1 MAMTWTEANLAVTA
15 PGQIF
20 ELIDAEVFGV
30 KMQVFKNAPVHLGQ
44 IFAGAR
50 GHGDKTFLVYEG
62 ETFTFTNAMD
72 QIDALSNL
80 LVNSYG
86 VKKGDRVAVAMRNY
100 PEWVMSFAAIIS
112 VGAISVSMNSWWVED
127 EMDFALQDCGAKVLI
142 CDQQRFD
149 IAASGCIKLGIKVL
163 VARAE
168 KPLPN
173 GVDTWQ
179 DALAPH
185 LKAALKCPVVE
196 IASDD
201 DATILYT
208 SGTTGRPK
216 GAVSTHRAIISA
228 LMAFSA
234 RNSVLNMSGT
244 KLKEVTGPEV
254 PTSFILIVPLFHVTG
269 CVPVMMSCFIA
280 GLKLAIMY
288 KWDAEKALEMIER
301 EQITNFVGVPTQSW
315 DLVNSPAFDKYDTS
329 SLRAVGG
336 GGAPSPTSLVG
347 KVNDKVKNG
356 SPQLGYGMTETNAYG
371 PGITGSDYLSHPT
384 STGRAVLPMLVEVRD
399 ENLKPV
405 PTGEAGEIWFF
416 GSMLIRG
423 YWNRPDAT
431 AETIVDGWLRS
442 GDIGRLDADGFV
454 YVEDRVKD
462 MIIRAGENI
471 YGAEVESAIYDH
483 PAVHEAAVFGV
494 PHERLGEEVGVAIL
508 PKAGAVLDPQ
518 ELWKFLE
525 GKISAHKVP
534 SHVIVMTEPLPR
546 NAAGKFLKRELQ
558 QRLSKSEIKATV
570 RAK

>member
-1 MAMTWTEANLAVTA
+1 MSMTFLEANATITG

-20 ELIDAEVFGV
+20 ELIDAEVLGV
-30 KMQVFKNAPVHLGQ
+30 KTRIFKNAPAHLGQ
-44 IFAGAR
+44 LFAGSRA
-50 GHGDKTFLVYEG
+50 HGDKPFLVYEN
-62 ETFTFTNAMD
+62 ETFTFAQAAD
-72 QIDALSNL
+72 HIDALASL
-80 LVNSYG
+80 LVNTYG
-86 VKKGDRVAVAMRNY
+86 VKKGDRVAVAMRNF
-100 PEWVMSFAAIIS
+100 PEWVMSFASIIS
-112 VGAISVSMNSWWVED
+112 VGAINVSMNSWWTED
-127 EMDFALQDCGAKVLI
+127 EMDFALEDSGATVLI

-149 IAASGCIKLGIKVL
+149 IGAASCVKKNIKVL
-163 VARAE
+163 VVRAE
-168 KPLPN
+168 KPLPA
-173 GVDTWQ
+173 GVDKWEEVLPLGEAHPGADIQ
-179 DALAPH
+179 P
-185 LKAALKCPVVE
+185 
-196 IASDD
+196 DD

-216 GAVSTHRAIISA
+216 GAVSTHRAVISS

-234 RNSVLNMSGT
+234 RNNVFLMSGT
-244 KLKEVTGPEV
+244 KLKEVDGPDI

-288 KWDAEKALEMIER
+288 KWDPEKALEMIER
-301 EQITNFVGVPTQSW
+301 EKITNFVGVPTQSW
-315 DLVNSPAFDKYDTS
+315 DLVNSPEFEKYDTS

-356 SPQLGYGMTETNAYG
+356 NPQLGYGMTETNAFG
-371 PGITGSDYLSHPT
+371 PAITGSDYLSHPT
-384 STGRAVLPMLVEVRD
+384 STGRATWPMIVEVRD

-405 PTGEAGEIWFF
+405 PTGQSGEIWFF
-416 GSMLIRG
+416 GPMLIRG

-442 GDIGRLDADGFV
+442 GDLGRLDADGYV

-462 MIIRAGENI
+462 MILRAGDNV
-471 YGAEVESAIYDH
+471 YGAEVESAIYEH

-508 PKAGAVLDPQ
+508 PNAGMTLTPE
-518 ELWKFLE
+518 ELWAFLDT
-525 GKISAHKVP
+525 KIAKYKIPTQV
-534 SHVIVMTEPLPR
+534 VIMTETLPR

-558 QRLSKSEIKATV
+558 QHVVKGTLKATS
-570 RAK
+570 R

>member
-1 MAMTWTEANLAVTA
+1 MTFLEANATITG

-20 ELIDAEVFGV
+20 ELIDAEVRGV
-30 KMQVFKNAPVHLGQ
+30 KMRVFKNAPAHLGQ
-44 IFAGAR
+44 LFAGSRA
-50 GHGDKTFLVYEG
+50 HGDKPFLVYEN
-62 ETFTFTNAMD
+62 ETFTFAQAAD
-72 QIDALSNL
+72 HIDALASL
-80 LVNSYG
+80 LVNTYG
-86 VKKGDRVAVAMRNY
+86 VKKGDRVAVAMRNF

-112 VGAISVSMNSWWVED
+112 VGAINVSMNSWWTED
-127 EMDFALQDCGAKVLI
+127 EMDFALEDSGATVLI

-149 IAASGCIKLGIKVL
+149 IGAASCVKKNIKVL
-163 VARAE
+163 VVRAE
-168 KPLPN
+168 KPLPA
-173 GVDTWQ
+173 GIDKWEEVLPLG
-179 DALAPH
+179 DAHPGADIQP
-185 LKAALKCPVVE
+185 
-196 IASDD
+196 DD

-216 GAVSTHRAIISA
+216 GAVSTHRAVISS

-234 RNSVLNMSGT
+234 RNNVFLMSGT
-244 KLKEVTGPEV
+244 KLKEVDGPEI

-288 KWDAEKALEMIER
+288 KWDPEKALEMIER
-301 EQITNFVGVPTQSW
+301 EKITNFVGVPTQSW
-315 DLVNSPAFDKYDTS
+315 DLVNSPEFEKYDTS

-356 SPQLGYGMTETNAYG
+356 NPQLGYGMTETNAFG
-371 PGITGSDYLSHPT
+371 PAITGSDYLSHPT
-384 STGRAVLPMLVEVRD
+384 STGRATWPMIVEVRD

-405 PTGEAGEIWFF
+405 PTGQSGEIWFF
-416 GSMLIRG
+416 GPMLIRG

-442 GDIGRLDADGFV
+442 GDLGRLDADGYV

-462 MIIRAGENI
+462 MILRAGDNV
-471 YGAEVESAIYDH
+471 YGAEVESAIYEH

-508 PKAGAVLDPQ
+508 VNDGMTLTPE
-518 ELWKFLE
+518 ELWAFLDA
-525 GKISAHKVP
+525 KIAKYKIPTQV
-534 SHVIVMTEPLPR
+534 VIMTEPLPR

-558 QRLSKSEIKATV
+558 QHVVKGTLKATS
-570 RAK
+570 R

>member
-20 ELIDAEVFGV
+20 ELVDAEVFGV

-62 ETFTFTNAMD
+62 ETFTFTKTMD

-149 IAASGCIKLGIKVL
+149 IAASSCIKLGIKVL

-185 LKAALKCPVVE
+185 LAAGLKCPVVE

>member
-1 MAMTWTEANLAVTA
+1 MTWTEASLAVTA
-15 PGQIF
+15 PGQLF
-20 ELIDAEVFGV
+20 ELIDSEVFGV
-30 KMQVFKNAPVHLGQ
+30 ETQVFKNAPAHLGQ
-44 IFAGAR
+44 IFAGSR
-50 GHGDKTFLVYEG
+50 NHGDKTFLVYEG
-62 ETFTFTNAMD
+62 ETWSFAKTMD

-86 VKKGDRVAVAMRNY
+86 IKKGDRVAVAMRNY

-127 EMDFALQDCGAKVLI
+127 EMDFALQDSGAKVLI

-149 IAASGCIKLGIKVL
+149 IAAASCNKLGVKVL

-179 DALAPH
+179 EALAPH
-185 LKAALKCPVVE
+185 LAAGLKCPSVD
-196 IASDD
+196 IAPDD

-228 LMAFSA
+228 LMAFSS
-234 RNSVLNMSGT
+234 RNSVFALSGT
-244 KLKEVTGPEV
+244 KLKEVNGPEV
-254 PTSFILIVPLFHVTG
+254 PSSFILIVPLFHVTG
-269 CVPVMMSCFIA
+269 CVPVMMSCFII

-315 DLVNSPAFDKYDTS
+315 DLVNSPVFDKYDTS

-336 GGAPSPTSLVG
+336 GGAPTPTSLVG

-356 SPQLGYGMTETNAYG
+356 GPQLGYGMTETNAFG
-371 PGITGSDYLSHPT
+371 PAITGSDYLSHPT

-405 PTGEAGEIWFF
+405 PTGQAGEIWFF
-416 GSMLIRG
+416 GPMLIRG

-442 GDIGRLDADGFV
+442 GDVGRLDADGFV

-462 MIIRAGENI
+462 MILRAGENI

-483 PAVHEAAVFGV
+483 PAVHEVAVFGV

-508 PKAGAVLDPQ
+508 PKAGVVLDPND
-518 ELWKFLE
+518 LWKFLD
-525 GKISAHKVP
+525 GKIAPFKVP
-534 SHVIVMTEPLPR
+534 THVVVMTEPLPR

-558 QRLSKSEIKATV
+558 QRL
-570 RAK
+570 AKGELTAETRVK

>member
-1 MAMTWTEANLAVTA
+1 MTMTWNEANLAVTA

-20 ELIDAEVFGV
+20 ELIDAEVMGV
-30 KMQVFKNAPVHLGQ
+30 QMQVFKNAPTHLGQ
-44 IFAGAR
+44 VFAGAR
-50 GHGDKTFLVYEG
+50 GHGEKTFLVYEG
-62 ETFTFTNAMD
+62 ETYSFTKAMD

-80 LVNSYG
+80 LVSSYG

-127 EMDFALQDCGAKVLI
+127 EMDFALQDSGAKVLI

-149 IAASGCIKLGIKVL
+149 IAAASCTKLGVKVL
-163 VARAE
+163 VVRAE
-168 KPLPN
+168 KPLPV

-179 DALAPH
+179 EALAPH
-185 LKAALKCPVVE
+185 LKAALKCPVVD
-196 IASDD
+196 IKSDD

-216 GAVSTHRAIISA
+216 GAVSTHRAVISA
-228 LMAFSA
+228 LMAFSS
-234 RNSVLNMSGT
+234 RNSVLTMSGT
-244 KLKEVTGPEV
+244 KLKDVTGPEV

>member
-1 MAMTWTEANLAVTA
+1 MSMTFLEANAAITG

-20 ELIDAEVFGV
+20 ELIDAEVRGV
-30 KMQVFKNAPVHLGQ
+30 KTRVFKNAPAHLGQ
-44 IFAGAR
+44 LFAGSRA
-50 GHGDKTFLVYEG
+50 HGDKPFLVYEN
-62 ETFTFTNAMD
+62 ETYTFTQAMD
-72 QIDALSNL
+72 RVDALASL
-80 LVNSYG
+80 LVNTYG
-86 VKKGDRVAVAMRNY
+86 VKKGDRVAVAMRNF

-112 VGAISVSMNSWWVED
+112 VGAINVSMNSWWTED
-127 EMDFALQDCGAKVLI
+127 EMDFALEDSGATVLI

-149 IAASGCIKLGIKVL
+149 IGAASCVKKNIKVL
-163 VARAE
+163 VVRAE
-168 KPLPN
+168 KPLPA
-173 GVDTWQ
+173 GVDKWEDVLPLGDKHPGADIQ
-179 DALAPH
+179 P
-185 LKAALKCPVVE
+185 
-196 IASDD
+196 DD

-216 GAVSTHRAIISA
+216 GAVSTHRAILSSIF
-228 LMAFSA
+228 AFSA
-234 RNSVLNMSGT
+234 RNNVFLMSGT
-244 KLKEVTGPEV
+244 KLKEVDGPDV

-269 CVPVMMSCFIA
+269 CVPVMMSCFVA

-301 EQITNFVGVPTQSW
+301 EKITNFVGVPTQSW
-315 DLVNSPAFDKYDTS
+315 DLVNSPAFEKYDTS

-356 SPQLGYGMTETNAYG
+356 NPQLGYGMTETNAFG
-371 PGITGSDYLSHPT
+371 PAITGSDYLSHPT
-384 STGRAVLPMLVEVRD
+384 STGRATWPMIVEVRD

-405 PTGEAGEIWFF
+405 PTGQSGEIWFF
-416 GSMLIRG
+416 GPMLIRG

-442 GDIGRLDADGFV
+442 GDLGRLDADGYV

-462 MIIRAGENI
+462 MILRAGENV
-471 YGAEVESAIYDH
+471 YGAEVESAIYEH

-508 PKAGAVLDPQ
+508 VNDGMTLTPE
-518 ELWKFLE
+518 ELWAFLDVKIAKF
-525 GKISAHKVP
+525 KIPTQV
-534 SHVIVMTEPLPR
+534 VIMTDPLPR

-558 QRLSKSEIKATV
+558 QHVVKGTLKATS
-570 RAK
+570 R

>member
-1 MAMTWTEANLAVTA
+1 MAMSWQEANAAVTA

-20 ELIDAEVFGV
+20 ELIDAEIRGV
-30 KMQVFKNAPVHLGQ
+30 KMQVFKNAPAHLGQ

-50 GHGDKTFLVYEG
+50 GHGDKTFLAYEG
-62 ETFTFTNAMD
+62 ETWSFSKTMD
-72 QIDALSNL
+72 QVDGLANL
-80 LVNSYG
+80 LVNTYG

-112 VGAISVSMNSWWVED
+112 VGAVNVSMNSWWTED
-127 EMDFALQDCGAKVLI
+127 EMDFALVDSGATVLI
-142 CDQQRFD
+142 CDQQRYD
-149 IAASGCIKLGIKVL
+149 IGAESCAKHGVKVL
-163 VARAE
+163 VVRAE
-168 KPLPN
+168 KPLPAN
-173 GVDTWQ
+173 VDKWE
-179 DALAPH
+179 LMVKPGAPH
-185 LKAALKCPVVE
+185 PGADIQP
-196 IASDD
+196 DD

-234 RNSVLNMSGT
+234 RNGVLTMSGT
-244 KLKEVTGPEV
+244 KLKDIDGPEI

-315 DLVNSPAFDKYDTS
+315 DLVNSPAFDKYDTT

-356 SPQLGYGMTETNAYG
+356 SPQLGYGMTETNAFG

-384 STGRAVLPMLVEVRD
+384 STGRAVLPMKIEIRD
-399 ENLKPV
+399 ENLQPV
-405 PTGEAGEIWFF
+405 PTGESGEIWFF
-416 GSMLIRG
+416 GPMLIRG
-423 YWNRPDAT
+423 YWNRPEAT

-442 GDIGRLDADGFV
+442 GDLGRLDADGFL
-454 YVEDRVKD
+454 YIEDRVKD
-462 MIIRAGENI
+462 MILRAGENV
-471 YGAEVESAIYDH
+471 YGAEVESAIYEH

-494 PHERLGEEVGVAIL
+494 PHERLGEEVAVAIYPNDHMTL
-508 PKAGAVLDPQ
+508 TAE
-518 ELWKFLE
+518 ELWAFLDDKIAKF
-525 GKISAHKVP
+525 KIPTQV
-534 SHVIVMTEPLPR
+534 VIINEPLPR
-546 NAAGKFLKRELQ
+546 NAAGKFLKRDLQ
-558 QRLSKSEIKATV
+558 QQVVKGVLVPTTR
-570 RAK
+570 

>member
-1 MAMTWTEANLAVTA
+1 MSMTFLEANTAVTG

-20 ELIDAEVFGV
+20 ELIDGEVRGV
-30 KMQVFKNAPVHLGQ
+30 KMKVFKNAPAHLGQ
-44 IFAGAR
+44 VFAGSR
-50 GHGDKTFLVYEG
+50 GHGDKTFLVYED
-62 ETFTFTNAMD
+62 EIITFAQATD
-72 QIDALSNL
+72 RIDALASL
-80 LVNSYG
+80 LVNTYG
-86 VKKGDRVAVAMRNY
+86 VKKGDRVAVAMRNF

-112 VGAISVSMNSWWVED
+112 VGAINVSMNSWWTED
-127 EMDFALQDCGAKVLI
+127 EMDFALEDSGATVLI

-149 IAASGCIKLGIKVL
+149 IGAASCVKKNIKVL
-163 VARAE
+163 VVRAE
-168 KPLPN
+168 KPLPA
-173 GVDTWQ
+173 GIDKWEEVLPLGDKHPGA
-179 DALAPH
+179 DISP
-185 LKAALKCPVVE
+185 
-196 IASDD
+196 DD

-216 GAVSTHRAIISA
+216 GAVSTHRAILSSI
-228 LMAFSA
+228 MAFSA
-234 RNSVLNMSGT
+234 RNTIFQMSGT
-244 KLKEVTGPEV
+244 KLKDVDGPEV

-269 CVPVMMSCFIA
+269 CVPVMLSCFVA

-288 KWDAEKALEMIER
+288 KWDPEKALEMIER

-315 DLVNSPAFDKYDTS
+315 DLVNSPAFEKYDTS

-356 SPQLGYGMTETNAYG
+356 NPQLGYGMTETNAFG
-371 PGITGSDYLSHPT
+371 PAITGSDYLSHPT
-384 STGRAVLPMLVEVRD
+384 STGRASWPMLVEVRD

-405 PTGEAGEIWFF
+405 PTGQSGEIWFF
-416 GSMLIRG
+416 GPMLIRG

-442 GDIGRLDADGFV
+442 GDLGRLDADGYV

-462 MIIRAGENI
+462 MILRAGENV
-471 YGAEVESAIYDH
+471 YGAEVESAIYEH

-508 PKAGAVLDPQ
+508 VNDGMTLTPE
-518 ELWKFLE
+518 ELWAFLDIKIAKF
-525 GKISAHKVP
+525 KIPTQV
-534 SHVIVMTEPLPR
+534 VIMSEPLPR

-558 QRLSKSEIKATV
+558 QHVVKGTLKAAS
-570 RAK
+570 R

>member
-1 MAMTWTEANLAVTA
+1 MTFLEANTAVTG

-20 ELIDAEVFGV
+20 ELIDGEVRGV
-30 KMQVFKNAPVHLGQ
+30 KMKVFKNAPAHLGQ
-44 IFAGAR
+44 VFAGSR
-50 GHGDKTFLVYEG
+50 GHGDKTFLVYED
-62 ETFTFTNAMD
+62 EIITFAQAAD
-72 QIDALSNL
+72 RIDALASL
-80 LVNSYG
+80 LVNTYG
-86 VKKGDRVAVAMRNY
+86 VKKGDRVAVAMRNF

-112 VGAISVSMNSWWVED
+112 VGAINVSMNSWWTED
-127 EMDFALQDCGAKVLI
+127 EMDFALEDSGATVLI

-149 IAASGCIKLGIKVL
+149 IGAASCVKKNIKVL
-163 VARAE
+163 VVRPE
-168 KPLPN
+168 KPLPA
-173 GVDTWQ
+173 GVDKWEEVLPLG
-179 DALAPH
+179 DKHPGADISP
-185 LKAALKCPVVE
+185 
-196 IASDD
+196 DD

-216 GAVSTHRAIISA
+216 GAVSTHRAILSSI
-228 LMAFSA
+228 MAFSA
-234 RNSVLNMSGT
+234 RNTIFQMSGT
-244 KLKEVTGPEV
+244 KLKDVDGPEV

-269 CVPVMMSCFIA
+269 CVPVMLSCFVA

-288 KWDAEKALEMIER
+288 KWDPEKALEMIER

-315 DLVNSPAFDKYDTS
+315 DLVNSPAFEKYDTS

-356 SPQLGYGMTETNAYG
+356 NPQLGYGMTETNAFG
-371 PGITGSDYLSHPT
+371 PAITGSDYLSHPT
-384 STGRAVLPMLVEVRD
+384 STGRASWPMFVEVRD

-405 PTGEAGEIWFF
+405 PTGQSGEIWFF
-416 GSMLIRG
+416 GPMLIRG

-442 GDIGRLDADGFV
+442 GDLGRLDADGYV

-462 MIIRAGENI
+462 MILRAGENV
-471 YGAEVESAIYDH
+471 YGAEVESAIYEH

-508 PKAGAVLDPQ
+508 PNDGMTLTPE
-518 ELWKFLE
+518 ELWAFLDAKIAKF
-525 GKISAHKVP
+525 KIPTQV
-534 SHVIVMTEPLPR
+534 VIMTEPLPR

-558 QRLSKSEIKATV
+558 QHVVKGTLKAAS
-570 RAK
+570 R

>member
-1 MAMTWTEANLAVTA
+1 MTWTEANLAVTA

-20 ELIDAEVFGV
+20 ELIDSEVFGV
-30 KMQVFKNAPVHLGQ
+30 KTQVFKNAPAHLGQ
-44 IFAGAR
+44 IFAGSR
-50 GHGDKTFLVYEG
+50 NHGDKTFLVYEG
-62 ETFTFTNAMD
+62 ETWSFAKTMD

-86 VKKGDRVAVAMRNY
+86 IKKGDRVAVAMRNY

-127 EMDFALQDCGAKVLI
+127 EMDFALQDSGAKVLI

-149 IAASGCIKLGIKVL
+149 IGAASCSKLGVKVI

-185 LKAALKCPVVE
+185 LAAGLKCPSVD
-196 IASDD
+196 IAPDD

-244 KLKEVTGPEV
+244 KLKDITGPEV

-269 CVPVMMSCFIA
+269 CVPVMMSCFII

-315 DLVNSPAFDKYDTS
+315 DLVNSPVFDKYDTS

-336 GGAPSPTSLVG
+336 GGAPTPTSLVG

-356 SPQLGYGMTETNAYG
+356 GPQLGYGMTETNAFG
-371 PGITGSDYLSHPT
+371 PAITGSDYLSHPT

-405 PTGEAGEIWFF
+405 PTGQAGEIWFF
-416 GSMLIRG
+416 GPMLIRG

-462 MIIRAGENI
+462 MILRAGENI

-483 PAVHEAAVFGV
+483 PAVHEVAVFGV

-508 PKAGAVLDPQ
+508 PKAGVVLDPND
-518 ELWKFLE
+518 LWKFLD
-525 GKISAHKVP
+525 GKIAPFKVP
-534 SHVIVMTEPLPR
+534 THVVVMTEPLPR

-558 QRLSKSEIKATV
+558 QRL
-570 RAK
+570 AKGELTAETRVK

>member
-1 MAMTWTEANLAVTA
+1 MAMSWQEANAAVTA

-20 ELIDAEVFGV
+20 ELIDAEIRGV
-30 KMQVFKNAPVHLGQ
+30 KMQVFKNAPAHLGQ

-62 ETFTFTNAMD
+62 ETWTFTQAMD
-72 QIDALSNL
+72 QVDGLANL
-80 LVNSYG
+80 LVNTYG

-112 VGAISVSMNSWWVED
+112 IGAVNVSMNSWWTED
-127 EMDFALQDCGAKVLI
+127 EMDFALVDSGATVLI
-142 CDQQRFD
+142 CDQQRYD
-149 IAASGCIKLGIKVL
+149 IGSESCAKHGVKVL

-168 KPLPN
+168 KPLPAN
-173 GVDTWQ
+173 VDKWEVMVKPG
-179 DALAPH
+179 APH
-185 LKAALKCPVVE
+185 PGADIQP
-196 IASDD
+196 DD

-234 RNSVLNMSGT
+234 RNGVLTMSGT
-244 KLKEVTGPEV
+244 KLKDIDGPEI

-315 DLVNSPAFDKYDTS
+315 DLVNSPAFDKYDTT

-356 SPQLGYGMTETNAYG
+356 SPQLGYGMTETNAFG

-384 STGRAVLPMLVEVRD
+384 STGRAVLPMKVEIRD
-399 ENLKPV
+399 ENLQPV
-405 PTGEAGEIWFF
+405 PTGQSGEIWFF
-416 GSMLIRG
+416 GPMLIRG
-423 YWNRPDAT
+423 YWNRPEAT

-442 GDIGRLDADGFV
+442 GDLGRLDADGFV

-462 MIIRAGENI
+462 MILRAGENI
-471 YGAEVESAIYDH
+471 YGAEVESAIYEH

-494 PHERLGEEVGVAIL
+494 PHERLGEEVAVAIYPNDHMTL
-508 PKAGAVLDPQ
+508 TAE
-518 ELWKFLE
+518 ELWAFLDEKIAKF
-525 GKISAHKVP
+525 KIPTQV
-534 SHVIVMTEPLPR
+534 VIINEPLPR
-546 NAAGKFLKRELQ
+546 NAAGKFLKRDLQ
-558 QRLSKSEIKATV
+558 QQVVKGVLVPTIR
-570 RAK
+570 

>member
-1 MAMTWTEANLAVTA
+1 MAMTFTEANLAVTA

-20 ELIDAEVFGV
+20 ELIDAEVFGI
-30 KMQVFKNAPVHLGQ
+30 KMQVFKNAPAHLGQ
-44 IFAGAR
+44 VFAGSR
-50 GHGDKTFLVYEG
+50 GHGEKTFLVYEG
-62 ETFTFTNAMD
+62 ETYTFTQAMD

-112 VGAISVSMNSWWVED
+112 VGAVSVSMNSWWVED
-127 EMDFALQDCGAKVLI
+127 EMDFALQDSGATVLI

-149 IAASGCIKLGIKVL
+149 IAAASCKKLGVKVL
-163 VARAE
+163 VVRAE
-168 KPLPN
+168 QPLPS
-173 GVDTWQ
+173 GVDKWQ

-185 LKAALKCPVVE
+185 LKAALKCPVVD
-196 IASDD
+196 IKSDD

-216 GAVSTHRAIISA
+216 GAVSTHRAIISS
-228 LMAFSA
+228 LMAFSS
-234 RNSVLNMSGT
+234 RNAVLTMSGT
-244 KLKEVTGPEV
+244 KLKDVTGPEI

-315 DLVNSPAFDKYDTS
+315 DLVNSPVFDKYDTS

-356 SPQLGYGMTETNAYG
+356 SPQLGYGMTETNAFG
-371 PGITGSDYLSHPT
+371 PAITGSDYLERPS
-384 STGRAVLPMLVEVRD
+384 STGRAVLPMRVEVRD

-416 GSMLIRG
+416 GPMLIRG
-423 YWNRPDAT
+423 YWNRPEAN

-442 GDIGRLDADGFV
+442 GDIGRFDAEGFV

-462 MIIRAGENI
+462 MILRAGENI

-508 PKAGAVLDPQ
+508 PKAGVVLDPKD
-518 ELWKFLE
+518 LWNFLE
-525 GKISAHKVP
+525 GKLAAFKVP
-534 SHVIVMTEPLPR
+534 SHVIVMSEPLPR
-546 NAAGKFLKRELQ
+546 NAAGKFLKRDLQ
-558 QRLSKSEIKATV
+558 QRLTKGELTAETRVK
-570 RAK
+570 

>member
-1 MAMTWTEANLAVTA
+1 MSMTFLEANATITG

-20 ELIDAEVFGV
+20 ELIDAEVRGV
-30 KMQVFKNAPVHLGQ
+30 KMRVFKNAPAHLGQ
-44 IFAGAR
+44 LFAGSRA
-50 GHGDKTFLVYEG
+50 HGDKPFLVYEN
-62 ETFTFTNAMD
+62 ETFTFAQAAD
-72 QIDALSNL
+72 HIDALASL
-80 LVNSYG
+80 LVNTYG
-86 VKKGDRVAVAMRNY
+86 VKKGDRVAVAMRNF

-112 VGAISVSMNSWWVED
+112 VGAINVSMNSWWTED
-127 EMDFALQDCGAKVLI
+127 EMDFALEDSGATVLI

-149 IAASGCIKLGIKVL
+149 IGAASCVKKNIKVL
-163 VARAE
+163 VVRAE
-168 KPLPN
+168 KPLPA
-173 GVDTWQ
+173 GIDKWEEVLPLG
-179 DALAPH
+179 DAHPGADIQP
-185 LKAALKCPVVE
+185 
-196 IASDD
+196 DD

-216 GAVSTHRAIISA
+216 GAVSTHRAVISS

-234 RNSVLNMSGT
+234 RNNVFLMSGT
-244 KLKEVTGPEV
+244 KLKEVDGPEI

-288 KWDAEKALEMIER
+288 KWDPEKALEMIER
-301 EQITNFVGVPTQSW
+301 EKITNFVGVPTQSW
-315 DLVNSPAFDKYDTS
+315 DLVNSPEFEKYDTS

-356 SPQLGYGMTETNAYG
+356 NPQLGYGMTETNAFG
-371 PGITGSDYLSHPT
+371 PAITGSDYLSHPT
-384 STGRAVLPMLVEVRD
+384 STGRASWPMMVEVRD

-405 PTGEAGEIWFF
+405 PTGQSGEIWFF
-416 GSMLIRG
+416 GPMLIRG

-442 GDIGRLDADGFV
+442 GDLGRLDADGYV

-462 MIIRAGENI
+462 MILRAGENV
-471 YGAEVESAIYDH
+471 YGAEVESAIYEH

-508 PKAGAVLDPQ
+508 VNDGMTLTPE
-518 ELWKFLE
+518 ELWAFLDVKIAKF
-525 GKISAHKVP
+525 KIPTQV
-534 SHVIVMTEPLPR
+534 VIMTEPLPR

-558 QRLSKSEIKATV
+558 QHVVKGTLKAAV
-570 RAK
+570 R

>member
-1 MAMTWTEANLAVTA
+1 MSMTFLEANATITG

-20 ELIDAEVFGV
+20 ELIDAEVRGV
-30 KMQVFKNAPVHLGQ
+30 KMRVFKNAPAHLGQ
-44 IFAGAR
+44 LFAGSRA
-50 GHGDKTFLVYEG
+50 HGDKPFLVYEN
-62 ETFTFTNAMD
+62 ETFTFAQAAD
-72 QIDALSNL
+72 HIDALASL
-80 LVNSYG
+80 LVNTYG
-86 VKKGDRVAVAMRNY
+86 VKKGDRVAVAMRNF

-112 VGAISVSMNSWWVED
+112 VGAINVSMNSWWTED
-127 EMDFALQDCGAKVLI
+127 EMDFALEDSGATVLI

-149 IAASGCIKLGIKVL
+149 IGAASCVKKNIKVL
-163 VARAE
+163 VVRAE
-168 KPLPN
+168 KPLPA
-173 GVDTWQ
+173 GIDKWEEVLPLG
-179 DALAPH
+179 DAHPGADIQP
-185 LKAALKCPVVE
+185 
-196 IASDD
+196 DD

-216 GAVSTHRAIISA
+216 GAVSTHRAVISS

-234 RNSVLNMSGT
+234 RNNVFLMSGT
-244 KLKEVTGPEV
+244 KLKEVDGPEI

-288 KWDAEKALEMIER
+288 KWDPEKALEMIER
-301 EQITNFVGVPTQSW
+301 EKITNFVGVPTQSW
-315 DLVNSPAFDKYDTS
+315 DLVNSPEFEKYDTS

-356 SPQLGYGMTETNAYG
+356 NPQLGYGMTETNAFG
-371 PGITGSDYLSHPT
+371 PAITGSDYLSHPT
-384 STGRAVLPMLVEVRD
+384 STGRATWPMIVEVRD
-399 ENLKPV
+399 ENLKPL
-405 PTGEAGEIWFF
+405 PTGQSGEIWFF
-416 GSMLIRG
+416 GPMLIRG

-442 GDIGRLDADGFV
+442 GDLGRLDADGYV

-462 MIIRAGENI
+462 MILRAGDNV
-471 YGAEVESAIYDH
+471 YGAEVESAIYEH

-508 PKAGAVLDPQ
+508 VNDGMTLTPE
-518 ELWKFLE
+518 ELWAFLDA
-525 GKISAHKVP
+525 KIAKYKIPTQV
-534 SHVIVMTEPLPR
+534 VIMTEPLPR

-558 QRLSKSEIKATV
+558 QHVVKGTLKATS
-570 RAK
+570 R

>member
-1 MAMTWTEANLAVTA
+1 MSMTFLEANATITG

-20 ELIDAEVFGV
+20 ELIDAEVRGV
-30 KMQVFKNAPVHLGQ
+30 KMRVFKNAPAHLGQ
-44 IFAGAR
+44 LFAGSRA
-50 GHGDKTFLVYEG
+50 HGDKPFLVYEN
-62 ETFTFTNAMD
+62 ETFTFAQAAD
-72 QIDALSNL
+72 YIDALASL
-80 LVNSYG
+80 LVNTYG
-86 VKKGDRVAVAMRNY
+86 VKKGDRVAVAMRNF

-112 VGAISVSMNSWWVED
+112 VGAINVSMNSWWTED
-127 EMDFALQDCGAKVLI
+127 EMDFALEDSGATVLI

-149 IAASGCIKLGIKVL
+149 IGAASCVKKNIKVL
-163 VARAE
+163 VVRAE
-168 KPLPN
+168 KPLPA
-173 GVDTWQ
+173 GIDKWEEVLPLG
-179 DALAPH
+179 DAHPGADIQP
-185 LKAALKCPVVE
+185 
-196 IASDD
+196 DD

-216 GAVSTHRAIISA
+216 GAVSTHRAVISS

-234 RNSVLNMSGT
+234 RNNVFLMSGT
-244 KLKEVTGPEV
+244 KLKEVDGPEI

-288 KWDAEKALEMIER
+288 KWDPEKALEMIER
-301 EQITNFVGVPTQSW
+301 EKITNFVGVPTQSW
-315 DLVNSPAFDKYDTS
+315 DLVNSPEFEKYDTS

-356 SPQLGYGMTETNAYG
+356 NPQLGYGMTETNAFG
-371 PGITGSDYLSHPT
+371 PAITGSDYLSHPT
-384 STGRAVLPMLVEVRD
+384 STGRATWPMIVEVRD

-405 PTGEAGEIWFF
+405 PTGQSGEIWFF
-416 GSMLIRG
+416 GPMLIRG

-442 GDIGRLDADGFV
+442 GDLGRLDADGYV

-462 MIIRAGENI
+462 MILRAGDNV
-471 YGAEVESAIYDH
+471 YGAEVESAIYEH

-508 PKAGAVLDPQ
+508 VNDGMTLTPE
-518 ELWKFLE
+518 ELWAFLDA
-525 GKISAHKVP
+525 KIAKYKIPTQV
-534 SHVIVMTEPLPR
+534 VIMTEPLPR

-558 QRLSKSEIKATV
+558 QHVVKGTLKATS
-570 RAK
+570 R

>member
-1 MAMTWTEANLAVTA
+1 MSMTFLEANATITG

-20 ELIDAEVFGV
+20 ELIDAEVLGV
-30 KMQVFKNAPVHLGQ
+30 KTRIFKNAPAHLGQ
-44 IFAGAR
+44 LFAGSRA
-50 GHGDKTFLVYEG
+50 HGDKPFLVYEN
-62 ETFTFTNAMD
+62 ETFTFAQAAD
-72 QIDALSNL
+72 HIDALASL
-80 LVNSYG
+80 LVNTYG
-86 VKKGDRVAVAMRNY
+86 VKKGDRVAVAMRNF
-100 PEWVMSFAAIIS
+100 PEWVMSFASIIS
-112 VGAISVSMNSWWVED
+112 VGAINVSMNSWWTED
-127 EMDFALQDCGAKVLI
+127 EMDFALEDSGATVLI

-149 IAASGCIKLGIKVL
+149 IGAASCVKKNIKVL
-163 VARAE
+163 VVRAE
-168 KPLPN
+168 KPLPA
-173 GVDTWQ
+173 GVDKWEEVLPLG
-179 DALAPH
+179 DAHPGADIQP
-185 LKAALKCPVVE
+185 
-196 IASDD
+196 DD

-216 GAVSTHRAIISA
+216 GAVSTHRAVISS

-234 RNSVLNMSGT
+234 RNNVFLMSGT
-244 KLKEVTGPEV
+244 KLKEVDGPDI

-288 KWDAEKALEMIER
+288 KWDPEKALEMIER
-301 EQITNFVGVPTQSW
+301 EKITNFVGVPTQSW
-315 DLVNSPAFDKYDTS
+315 DLVNSPEFEKYDTS

-356 SPQLGYGMTETNAYG
+356 NPQLGYGMTETNAFG
-371 PGITGSDYLSHPT
+371 PAITGSDYLSHPT
-384 STGRAVLPMLVEVRD
+384 STGRATWPMIVEVRD

-405 PTGEAGEIWFF
+405 PTGQSGEIWFF
-416 GSMLIRG
+416 GPMLIRG

-442 GDIGRLDADGFV
+442 GDLGRLDADGYV

-462 MIIRAGENI
+462 MILRAGDNV
-471 YGAEVESAIYDH
+471 YGAEVESAIYEH

-508 PKAGAVLDPQ
+508 PNAGMTLTPE
-518 ELWKFLE
+518 ELWAFLDA
-525 GKISAHKVP
+525 KIAKYKIPTQV
-534 SHVIVMTEPLPR
+534 VIMSEPLPR

-558 QRLSKSEIKATV
+558 QHVVKGTLKATS
-570 RAK
+570 R